1 MIDGLTKKDCST
13 LWKCFQFAVGYGLR
27 YPNGVSEQMK
37 HTLGTRYPVDV
48 LFFLVVLIVLL
59 NVVFGIIIDTFGNL
73 RNKKIQRLIDTTE
86 KCFICGIDKQIFDRS
101 SHQPNGFKTHIT
113 TDHNMWN
120 YLYFIIYVWE
130 QDKDDDDGLE
140 QYVRR
145 CLETNDISWFP
156 MNKAL
161 RLTIT
166 NKAEDELRN
175 QLGNDMKGLEDHLMD
190 KISSF
195 QTYLN
200 ESIDKIS
207 FNIKQSDE
215 MATAAAAAAALNV
228 GNVNGSGNPMVPSF
242 EGNFL
247 TGRGLDGREGGNSP
261 SPASGFVSRRLS
273 TRQSSLGLKSSRS
286 PSAHG
291 ERDR

>member
-1 MIDGLTKKDCST
+1 MLDGLTKKDCST
-13 LWKCFQFAVGYGLR
+13 LWKCFQFSVGYGLR

-86 KCFICGIDKQIFDRS
+86 KCFLCGIDKQIFDRAS
-101 SHQPNGFKTHIT
+101 LEPNGFKTHIT
-113 TDHNMWN
+113 KDHNMWN
-120 YLYFIIYVWE
+120 YLYFIVYVWE

-145 CLETNDISWFP
+145 SLETNDISWFP

-161 RLTIT
+161 RLTVM

-175 QLGNDMKGLEDHLMD
+175 QLGHDMRGLEDHMMD
-190 KISSF
+190 KIGSF
-195 QTYLN
+195 QSYLN

-207 FNIKQSDE
+207 FTLKQTE
-215 MATAAAAAAALNV
+215 EAQ
-228 GNVNGSGNPMVPSF
+228 NPHLLPPLLPSF
-242 EGNFL
+242 DSNPV
-247 TGRGLDGREGGNSP
+247 TGRNDNQEH
-261 SPASGFVSRRLS
+261 SGAGTVRRRLS
-273 TRQSSLGLKSSRS
+273 TRQSSLGLRSSRA
-286 PSAHG
+286 PSANG
-291 ERDR
+291 ERQSS

>member
-1 MIDGLTKKDCST
+1 MLDGLTKKDCST
-13 LWKCFQFAVGYGLR
+13 LWKCFQFSVGYGLR

-86 KCFICGIDKQIFDRS
+86 KCFLCGIDKQIFDRS
-101 SHQPNGFKTHIT
+101 SHEPNGFKTHIT
-113 TDHNMWN
+113 KDHNMWN

-145 CLETNDISWFP
+145 CLESNDISWFP

-161 RLTIT
+161 RLTVM

-175 QLGNDMKGLEDHLMD
+175 QLGNDMRGLEDHMMD
-190 KISSF
+190 KIASF

-207 FNIKQSDE
+207 FSLKQTEEAQSQ
-215 MATAAAAAAALNV
+215 AQTAHLLPALFTSLDSTLV
-228 GNVNGSGNPMVPSF
+228 
-242 EGNFL
+242 
-247 TGRGLDGREGGNSP
+247 TGRNDSPDHLGG
-261 SPASGFVSRRLS
+261 GGTVRRRLS
-273 TRQSSLGLKSSRS
+273 TRQSSLGLKSSRV
-286 PSAHG
+286 PSANG
-291 ERDR
+291 ERQS